1 MINKDGTE
9 TTAKVTVY
17 VDPDLAEIVPG
28 FLENRRRDVQFLQTA
43 LQHNELKTIRV
54 LGHRMKGDGGGYGF
68 DTISAIGE
76 ALELA
81 AAQQDRLTIERETS
95 KLSDFLNRLD
105 VVYRR

>member
-1 MINKDGTE
+1 MINKHGTE
-9 TTAKVTVY
+9 TPATVTVY
-17 VDPDLAEIVPG
+17 IDPDLADIVPG

-43 LQHNELKTIRV
+43 LQQNDLKTIRV

-68 DTISAIGE
+68 DTISTIGE

-81 AAQQDRLTIERETS
+81 AVRQDRDAIEHRTS
-95 KLSDFLNRLD
+95 ELNDFLTRLT

>member
-1 MINKDGTE
+1 MTNKHGTE

-17 VDPDLAEIVPG
+17 IDPDLAEIVPG